1 MFPCSHPKSVN
12 CRYHFRLYDVI
23 IGAGLASA
31 AAAAVVVAGQRRAL
45 EFKKFPN
52 RKRFLLLLVVAA
64 AAEHLLSR
72 RRRLLGQLRSGSFGL
87 GRSRR
92 RVGLVV
98 LERDVDAQV
107 TEVWKRR
114 TADLLGFKSPNF

>member
-23 IGAGLASA
+23 VRTGLA
-31 AAAAVVVAGQRRAL
+31 AAAAVVVAGLRRAL

-72 RRRLLGQLRSGSFGL
+72 RRRLLGQLRSRSFGL